1 MNLTRLSDTSPEVER
16 RMAEAYRQMPPGRKW
31 QNLKRA
37 FRFARAIH
45 AAGMRSRHAGISLHD
60 IQADWIQQVWG
71 SPSPIPLPE
80 QLMEP
85 SQQDFQPALEKI
97 ITVLEQLGIG
107 YAVGGSI
114 ASSLHG
120 YNRMTDDADI
130 TAEPFTDRADLFLAA
145 FDPAE
150 YYVSASAAREALRT
164 RSTFNILH
172 PASGY
177 KIDLFI
183 QTDEPFE
190 HSAFARRQLYSIPEI
205 PGKPVLV
212 HSPEDIILFKLR
224 WYRLGGEISDRQW
237 NDILGVMRTQGE
249 RLDNAYLNHWS
260 TDIGVKDLLDRI
272 RGEVW
277 PRTL

>member
-1 MNLTRLSDTSPEVER
+1 MNLAHLTDTSPEVER
-16 RMAEAYRQMPPGRKW
+16 RMAEAYRQMPPERKW
-31 QNLKRA
+31 QNLLSS

-45 AAGMRSRHAGISLHD
+45 AAGIRGRHPGISLHD
-60 IQADWIQQVWG
+60 IQADWIRQVWG

-80 QLMEP
+80 HLMEP
-85 SQQDFQPALEKI
+85 SEQNFRPALEKI
-97 ITVLEQLGIG
+97 IAVLEQLGIG

-130 TAEPFTDRADLFLAA
+130 TAELFTDRADSFLAA
-145 FDPAE
+145 LDPAE
-150 YYVSASAAREALRT
+150 YYVSPEALREALRT

-183 QTDEPFE
+183 RKDEPFE
-190 HSAFARRQLYSIPEI
+190 QSAFARRQLYPIPEI

-237 NDILGVMRTQGE
+237 NDILGVIRTQGE
-249 RLDNAYLNHWS
+249 RLDDTYLDHWAA
-260 TDIGVKDLLDRI
+260 DIGVKDLLDRI

-277 PRTL
+277 PTAL